1 MSTYLAWMA
10 LAANGAAPGQLSSM
24 HDSKPAY
31 SSVKPVTI
39 AMDGLSA
46 RWGNGVRGRLASW
59 LWVTLLLLGLSGFA
73 VGVYILRHDPVIG
86 AASVWLWLL
95 VGTWWLLL
103 LAAVAGSLL
112 ARRRMQR
119 AEVLLAALVD
129 DLREP
134 ISVVDLKGRFLYV
147 NRVAAATLGS
157 DVETLCGH
165 SQQASLGE
173 DDVRL
178 RETETG
184 ALLVDQ
190 GRIHTRRRGPD
201 VEGRMRDYLINKSL
215 LHTQGGRP
223 FALLELGRE
232 VGGER
237 AWRQFQEQRDSE
249 WRALF
254 EDHPMPA
261 LVLGQN
267 DGSMLAVN
275 PAAERFYGYSAEDL
289 LALGVSALCGDIGTD
304 PALAL
309 LRSSKHR
316 HSDGQLLPV
325 EVISS
330 PMLYAD
336 RPARLL
342 VMRPRAE
349 FDKTHSILERRYR
362 DLVESGLWMMWTQD
376 REGCLLEVN
385 QAAATAFGRE
395 LETLPGTRLVDLV
408 DETDRQVVEMMIGRS
423 VERKRDTG
431 VIAVR
436 DSHGERRMWQYHS
449 LFYPDGKP
457 PHTLVLA
464 QDITLRQNYERRL
477 RERSNRDPLTG
488 AYNRRHLEEFTARL
502 AADDAMG
509 CIILD
514 VDHFKRYNDTHGHVR
529 GDEMLVELA
538 RFLRRASRAH
548 DSVVRLGG
556 DEFLLLL
563 PGASDTALREIS
575 NRLMQRA
582 EPELGFRVSTGWAQ
596 RKGDES
602 LEQTLNRADQ
612 QLLTLRAKVR
622 GQAAARHR

>member
-1 MSTYLAWMA
+1 VVL
-10 LAANGAAPGQLSSM
+10 G
-24 HDSKPAY
+24 K
-31 SSVKPVTI
+31 
-39 AMDGLSA
+39 A
-46 RWGNGVRGRLASW
+46 RAKQDQHSE
-59 LWVTLLLLGLSGFA
+59 
-73 VGVYILRHDPVIG
+73 ID
-86 AASVWLWLL
+86 
-95 VGTWWLLL
+95 
-103 LAAVAGSLL
+103 
-112 ARRRMQR
+112 
-119 AEVLLAALVD
+119 
-129 DLREP
+129 
-134 ISVVDLKGRFLYV
+134 GRF
-147 NRVAAATLGS
+147 VADT
-157 DVETLCGH
+157 
-165 SQQASLGE
+165 
-173 DDVRL
+173 
-178 RETETG
+178 
-184 ALLVDQ
+184 
-190 GRIHTRRRGPD
+190 
-201 VEGRMRDYLINKSL
+201 
-215 LHTQGGRP
+215 TQ
-223 FALLELGRE
+223 
-232 VGGER
+232 
-237 AWRQFQEQRDSE
+237 
-249 WRALF
+249 
-254 EDHPMPA
+254 
-261 LVLGQN
+261 
-267 DGSMLAVN
+267 
-275 PAAERFYGYSAEDL
+275 
-289 LALGVSALCGDIGTD
+289 
-304 PALAL
+304 
-309 LRSSKHR
+309 
-316 HSDGQLLPV
+316 
-325 EVISS
+325 
-330 PMLYAD
+330 
-336 RPARLL
+336 
-342 VMRPRAE
+342 
-349 FDKTHSILERRYR
+349 
-362 DLVESGLWMMWTQD
+362 
-376 REGCLLEVN
+376 
-385 QAAATAFGRE
+385 
-395 LETLPGTRLVDLV
+395 
-408 DETDRQVVEMMIGRS
+408 TDRQVVEMMIGRS